1 MFPLLFTDPR
11 MGVAEGP
18 DAATNIGAS
27 DTAVACWRGRTNVS
41 VLITKAEAN
50 QMHQR
55 LSFGD
60 AEVTLTNQTSEV
72 EVVPAAEGGPL
83 QAEKAGS
90 EAQVDEKSAEI
101 GDLDNIGLQ
110 VGNGTEPAKSDQAAT
125 AAALQ
130 ATDNLPEGNVG
141 EDMPVKASDEKPQ
154 LLMGDDQIL

>member
-1 MFPLLFTDPR
+1 

-60 AEVTLTNQTSEV
+60 DEGTFTNRTSEV
-72 EVVPAAEGGPL
+72 EAVPTGGGALPV
-83 QAEKAGS
+83 EKAGS
-90 EAQVDEKSAEI
+90 EAQVDDKSAEI
-101 GDLDNIGLQ
+101 GDLDNTALQ
-110 VGNGTEPAKSDQAAT
+110 VGNGTESVKSDQAAT
-125 AAALQ
+125 AASLQ
-130 ATDNLPEGNVG
+130 ATDNLPEGLVR
-141 EDMPVKASDEKPQ
+141 ECMPVKASDENPQ
-154 LLMGDDQIL
+154 L